1 MMQSGPS
8 GARACPVLCAQV
20 EARLRQL
27 EGRMLAGESAKP
39 RGKPDIAKYEPG
51 RQGGAGAALLT
62 APVAYNPAAD
72 VTATAGKEEKKKV
85 RAYRVLDLW
94 GRGLL
99 GVRRLRMGTVLRRFG
114 RCSQGSRAALGPHF
128 ILSSAH
134 HAPAT

>member
-1 MMQSGPS
+1 MLVMLLSTQHCQILKYTLKAPVAQCRVLH
-8 GARACPVLCAQV
+8 ARMQV

-39 RGKPDIAKYEPG
+39 RGKPDIAKYEPE

-85 RAYRVLDLW
+85 GDHSVLMMCWGTNCKKAVHCSHVSTVARVL
-94 GRGLL
+94 
-99 GVRRLRMGTVLRRFG
+99 
-114 RCSQGSRAALGPHF
+114 
-128 ILSSAH
+128 
-134 HAPAT
+134 ATETA